1 MNGHSDIHLL
11 LVDDDVEFQTK
22 ARALGKLR
30 FSCTT
35 ARNEQEMHAC
45 LKKGAVD
52 AVLMDFGLS
61 SDDGKRLIRRIRRDD
76 SDIPIIVM
84 IAQLTAELKEQLE
97 ELQVTAIL
105 EKPINLDEL
114 TSAIVSTLN
123 DDSDEVFHEPTVS
136 ELMIAPELY
145 PKVFL
150 HESVTKAIKVLK
162 QAFFEASGTE
172 VRTRLRSALVFD
184 RKGAFQGIVHLDD
197 ILRLVHPSTFDHS
210 PYMSSFTGMF
220 MNQAR
225 MLPKK
230 TISDLLRDQPAIST
244 DTPIME
250 AVHLM
255 LENGLIN
262 LPVLEGDELVGILRD
277 KDIILEIARILNVD

>member
-11 LVDDDVEFQTK
+11 LIDDDIEFQTK

-35 ARNEQEMHAC
+35 ARNEEEMHSS
-45 LKKGAVD
+45 LRNDSID
-52 AVLMDFGLS
+52 AVLIDLGLS
-61 SDDGKRLIRRIRRDD
+61 SDDGKRLIKVIRRKNEQ
-76 SDIPIIVM
+76 IPVIVM
-84 IAQLTAELKEQLE
+84 SEHVTPKLRKQLE
-97 ELQVTAIL
+97 ALGATSVL

-114 TSAIVSTLN
+114 TSAIVSTLRQG
-123 DDSDEVFHEPTVS
+123 SDEGFHEPTVT

-162 QAFFEASGTE
+162 NAFFDASGQE

-184 RKGAFQGIVHLDD
+184 RKGSFQGIVHLDD
-197 ILRLVHPSTFDHS
+197 ILRLVHPSSFEHS

-225 MLPKK
+225 SLPRKS
-230 TISDLLRDQPAIST
+230 ISDLLRDQPAIST

-262 LPVLEGDELVGILRD
+262 LPVLEGEELVGILRD
-277 KDIILEIARILNVD
+277 KDIILEIARILKVE